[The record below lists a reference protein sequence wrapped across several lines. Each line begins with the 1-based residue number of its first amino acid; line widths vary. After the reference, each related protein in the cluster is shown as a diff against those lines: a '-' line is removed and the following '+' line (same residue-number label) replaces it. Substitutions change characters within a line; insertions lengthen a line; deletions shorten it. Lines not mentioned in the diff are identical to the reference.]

1 MVSDETT
8 WFLSVLSFVFTTFDE
23 IKMYSQAFK
32 SFLWS
37 QTVHCQHLLLLIVY
51 LLFYAS
57 VENISL
63 TWKLII
69 TDEGLQ
75 NLGFIGKIKE
85 GSSSCNLEC

>member
-1 MVSDETT
+1 MKLRCTVK
-8 WFLSVLSFVFTTFDE
+8 LSKVFCE
-23 IKMYSQAFK
+23 VK
-32 SFLWS
+32 
-37 QTVHCQHLLLLIVY
+37 HLLLLIVY